1 MIPRQRRSTRTDALF
16 PYTTLFRSRGSANP
30 TPRQPT
36 PCWNKHH
43 NGEPERLVVSGVPR
57 QDVLNPG
64 RAASSS
70 LQKSGGHN
78 SGMAARPESRRA
90 RKYKVPTGVGDR
102 TVRRDA
108 DAGQFAAAQY
118 DAVGVPAQA
127 AGGRPRRWRPR
138 SEERRVGKEWVS
150 TVR

>member
-1 MIPRQRRSTRTDALF
+1 MSGMGEKVRAGRCRI
-16 PYTTLFRSRGSANP
+16 RGSANP

-78 SGMAARPESRRA
+78 RD
-90 RKYKVPTGVGDR
+90 RKSTRLNYSPLMR
-102 TVRRDA
+102 IS
-108 DAGQFAAAQY
+108 Y
-118 DAVGVPAQA
+118 AVFCLKKNIKQLIT
-127 AGGRPRRWRPR
+127 RLNTQ
-138 SEERRVGKEWVS
+138 SN
-150 TVR
+150 